1 MRVTSSPGGG
11 SVNSAQRRFKFL
23 QHVAERKDKRRRSP
37 DQHIVMARP
46 QTTGPGCTLRR
57 IRRQSYHLPQSPADA
72 VALDGIAHLSRYG
85 ESDTHCAVV
94 AAPTCLQNECP
105 SRRPHTA
112 GGGTKI
118 APPSQPLHG
127 GDGPGV
133 PITH

>member
-1 MRVTSSPGGG
+1 
-11 SVNSAQRRFKFL
+11 
-23 QHVAERKDKRRRSP
+23 
-37 DQHIVMARP
+37 MARL

-57 IRRQSYHLPQSPADA
+57 IRRQFHHLPQSPADA

-85 ESDTHCAVV
+85 ESDTHRAFV
-94 AAPTCLQNECP
+94 AAPTCLQNKCP

-127 GDGPGV
+127 SDGTGV